1 MHLVCFLKHLE
12 QTKHL
17 EPYFNKYLEAYEF
30 DLDNEAIKELIVSSL
45 KFIITKTVYTI
56 YIK

>member
-1 MHLVCFLKHLE
+1 MFLKHLE

-30 DLDNEAIKELIVSSL
+30 DLDNEAIKELNCIS
-45 KFIITKTVYTI
+45 KVYN
-56 YIK
+56 Y

>member
-1 MHLVCFLKHLE
+1 MFLKHLE

-30 DLDNEAIKELIVSSL
+30 DLDNEAIKELNVSL

-56 YIK
+56 YIKQTK

>member
-1 MHLVCFLKHLE
+1 LE

-30 DLDNEAIKELIVSSL
+30 DLDNEAIKELNCIFSKV
-45 KFIITKTVYTI
+45 IITKTVYYTLNKQTNDI
-56 YIK
+56 AK

>member
-1 MHLVCFLKHLE
+1 MFLKHLE

-30 DLDNEAIKELIVSSL
+30 DLDNEAIKELNCISL

>member
-1 MHLVCFLKHLE
+1 LE

-17 EPYFNKYLEAYEF
+17 EPYFNKYLETYEF
-30 DLDNEAIKELIVSSL
+30 DLDNETIKNWIVSSL

-56 YIK
+56 YIKQTKWYS

>member
-1 MHLVCFLKHLE
+1 LE

-30 DLDNEAIKELIVSSL
+30 DLDNSNKRTELYLL
-45 KFIITKTVYTI
+45 KFIITKTVYTYTLSKRNDI
-56 YIK
+56 AK

>member
-1 MHLVCFLKHLE
+1 LE

-30 DLDNEAIKELIVSSL
+30 DLDNEAIKELSSL
-45 KFIITKTVYTI
+45 KFIITKTVSQYTLSKQMI
-56 YIK
+56 AK

>member
-1 MHLVCFLKHLE
+1 MHLVCFKTLG
-12 QTKHL
+12 TKHL
-17 EPYFNKYLEAYEF
+17 EPYFNKYLEAEF
-30 DLDNEAIKELIVSSL
+30 DLDNEAIKELNCISL

>member
-1 MHLVCFLKHLE
+1 MFLKHLE

-30 DLDNEAIKELIVSSL
+30 DLDNEAKRTELYL
-45 KFIITKTVYTI
+45 L
-56 YIK
+56 

>member
-30 DLDNEAIKELIVSSL
+30 DLDNENKELNCIL
-45 KFIITKTVYTI
+45 L
-56 YIK
+56 